1 MRNVRVAMSGA
12 LRSPALLAL
21 GAVLAV
27 GALLRVLF
35 MYGWRPALVGFP
47 DSSVY
52 LTDAALDPFANASRP
67 AGYGRFLAAVH
78 ALWPH
83 LVLVPLVQ
91 HVLGLVT
98 AVLIWIALRRLGAS

>member
-1 MRNVRVAMSGA
+1 MLNVRVAMSGA
-12 LRSPALLAL
+12 WRTRALLAF

-27 GALLRVLF
+27 GALLRMLF

-47 DSSVY
+47 DSNVY

-67 AGYGRFLAAVH
+67 AGYGRFLDAVH
-78 ALWPH
+78 AVWPH

-91 HVLGLVT
+91 HALGLAT
-98 AVLIWIALRRLGAS
+98 AVLIWVAVRRLGA